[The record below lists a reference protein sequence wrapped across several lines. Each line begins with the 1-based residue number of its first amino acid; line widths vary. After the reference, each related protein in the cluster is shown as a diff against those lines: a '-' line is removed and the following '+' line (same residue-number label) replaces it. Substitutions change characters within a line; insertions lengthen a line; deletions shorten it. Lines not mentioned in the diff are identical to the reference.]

1 MSEEYVR
8 KDVYDANMAEIRAL
22 MAASEARHEAIATR
36 IEGRLNTLEAK
47 VEGFADTFSVAIN
60 NINGRIDDVHLRIDD
75 MNAKQ
80 GRSLNLMTLAIT
92 IAGVLIAAVQ
102 LFIAFFG
109 K

>member
-47 VEGFADTFSVAIN
+47 VEGFADTFSIAIN
-60 NINGRIDDVHLRIDD
+60 NINDRIDD
-75 MNAKQ
+75 MNSKQ

>member
-60 NINGRIDDVHLRIDD
+60 NINDRIDD